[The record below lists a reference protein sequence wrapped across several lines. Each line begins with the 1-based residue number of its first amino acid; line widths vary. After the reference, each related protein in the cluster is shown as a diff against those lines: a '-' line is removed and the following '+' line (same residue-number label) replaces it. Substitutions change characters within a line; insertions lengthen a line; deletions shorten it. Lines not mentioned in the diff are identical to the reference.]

1 MTTITTTTTTTTQA
15 EDRKSIPSRFAKA
28 FFMSVADPVFSTA
41 PPSCPRCG
49 FDGAPLLQDDAKAA
63 QQRITELETQ
73 IKFLNQRAAATA
85 EKLADYED
93 EIRILRSQSQST
105 STSASASASASVP
118 PRTPTFTP
126 PSQLAFSTSPSPPQP
141 RLQQPQHTRFAT
153 LTSFLPYGKR
163 NNSSANGAPL
173 SQTTSS
179 PESTITSPP
188 RTADSTL
195 TASLQDALQ
204 RETELRKAAESRL
217 TQANSELEDLT
228 TQLFSQANEMVA
240 QERKARAKLEERVEV
255 LERRDGEKR
264 RRLDRLEK
272 AVARVERVRGMVGGR

>member
-1 MTTITTTTTTTTQA
+1 MTTITTTTTTTQA
-15 EDRKSIPSRFAKA
+15 EDPKSIPSRFAKA
-28 FFMSVADPVFSTA
+28 LFMSVADPVFSTA

-93 EIRILRSQSQST
+93 EIRILRSQ
-105 STSASASASASVP
+105 SASASASASVP

-240 QERKARAKLEERVEV
+240 QERKARAKLEERVEL

>member
-1 MTTITTTTTTTTQA
+1 MSALNGRVDTKPSKAEAETPQA
-15 EDRKSIPSRFAKA
+15 GSEEEIPAAGRLALHGRENCL
-28 FFMSVADPVFSTA
+28 FS
-41 PPSCPRCG
+41 PMLVIWLHCHL
-49 FDGAPLLQDDAKAA
+49 GAQP
-63 QQRITELETQ
+63 
-73 IKFLNQRAAATA
+73 

-93 EIRILRSQSQST
+93 EIRILRSQ
-105 STSASASASASVP
+105 SASASASASVP

-240 QERKARAKLEERVEV
+240 QERKARAKLEERVEL